1 MWRMIA
7 SSSLLPPTRIDC
19 DTTIPPS
26 AITATSVVP
35 PPMSTTMLPEGPSTG
50 KPAPMAAAIGS
61 SMMSTE
67 RAPASFAAARTARS
81 STDVISAGTQMTTE
95 GLGRKIDQKRAVLHH
110 FLDEIAQH
118 RFGHLEVGD
127 DAVAHWPDRLN
138 MRGRLAQHLT
148 SFLTHGEDFVGAD
161 VYRNHGRLA
170 QNDPFPLH
178 VDQYVRGAEVNPDV
192 DGECSP

>member
-1 MWRMIA
+1 MIA

-26 AITATSVVP
+26 EITATSVVP
-35 PPMSTTMLPEGPSTG
+35 PPMSTIMLPEGPSTG

-67 RAPASFAAARTARS
+67 RAPARFAASRTARS

-95 GLGRKIDQKRAVLHH
+95 GLGQEDRGQKRAVLHH

-118 RFGHLEVGD
+118 HFGHLEVGD
-127 DAVAHWPDRLN
+127 DAVAQRPDRLN

-148 SFLTHGEDFVGAD
+148 SFLTHGKDFVGAD
-161 VYRNHGRLA
+161 VYRDHGRLA

-178 VDQYVRGAEVNPDV
+178 VDQYVGSAEVNPDV
-192 DGECSP
+192 DGECLSR